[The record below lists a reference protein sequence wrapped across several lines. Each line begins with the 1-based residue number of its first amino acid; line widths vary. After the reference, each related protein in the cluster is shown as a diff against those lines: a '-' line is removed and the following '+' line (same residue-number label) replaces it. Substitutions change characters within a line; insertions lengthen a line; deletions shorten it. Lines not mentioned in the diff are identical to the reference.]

1 MSHFLVHSLVSHG
14 AKLGTPK
21 LHDVVVVVVVV
32 VVVDVVIAVVVV
44 VVVGWVGVGV
54 AVFDCNSPI
63 SLYPF
68 ILIDSHIYS

>member
-32 VVVDVVIAVVVV
+32 VDVVIVVVV
-44 VVVGWVGVGV
+44 VVVGCVGVGV